1 MTQKEMKFKG
11 KVTIKHEKSNTN
23 TIWGIQAQITF
34 ESVIYLQIKTDE
46 HLKLKT
52 FSYSNYRSYNQLYT
66 KSWSPWFASVW
77 KSNLYIYTHICTY
90 VYIAYIFAVHRILD
104 IEHTQYF
111 CLGSSI
117 YTYRLL
123 SPPLSCSLWL
133 FLKRIYANRAT
144 G

>member
-1 MTQKEMKFKG
+1 MKFKSE
-11 KVTIKHEKSNTN
+11 VTIKHEKSNTN

-34 ESVIYLQIKTDE
+34 ESVIYLQIKTEE

-52 FSYSNYRSYNQLYT
+52 FSYSNYRSYHQLYT

-77 KSNLYIYTHICTY
+77 KSNVYIYTHICTY
-90 VYIAYIFAVHRILD
+90 VYIANIFAVYCSLD
-104 IEHTQYF
+104 IGHTQYSH
-111 CLGSSI
+111 LGSSI

-123 SPPLSCSLWL
+123 SPPFSCSLWL
-133 FLKRIYANRAT
+133 FLKHIYANRAT